1 MLDLKF
7 VRDNP
12 GLVRKA
18 LEDRGLDVPLDDLLE
33 KDRRR
38 RVLLA
43 ELEEKRARH
52 KRGNKEIGERARKG
66 EDPADLRREMGALSD
81 EIRALEKEA
90 EELDAA
96 VREMMVRLPNLPHES
111 VPVGPDETSNQEVRR
126 WGEPPSFDFDP
137 LPHWELGERL
147 GILDFQRG
155 VKIAESRF
163 TLLRGKGALL
173 ERALINFML
182 DLHTREH
189 GYTEVF
195 PPILVN
201 EESMFSTGQLPKLEG
216 EMYRCRDD
224 ALYLIPTAE
233 VPVTNI
239 HRDEILAEEELP
251 LYYCAYTPC
260 FRREAG
266 SYGRDIRGL
275 IRQHQFNKVEL
286 VKFSHP
292 ETSYDEL
299 EKLTRDAEDVL
310 QRLGLPYRVVV
321 LSTGDLSFAA
331 AKCYDLEVWLPSYG
345 EYKEISSCSNF
356 TDFQARRANIRF
368 RPAGGGKAR
377 LVHTLNGSGVA
388 VGRTVAAILENYQ
401 RKDGSVVVP
410 EVLRPYMDGL
420 EVLAPEY
427 DRS

>member
-1 MLDLKF
+1 MKF
-7 VRDNP
+7 IRENVD
-12 GLVRKA
+12 LVRKA
-18 LEDRGLDVPLDDLLE
+18 VADRGMEVDLDRLLE
-33 KDRRR
+33 LDEERRKLQ
-38 RVLLA
+38 V
-43 ELEEKRARH
+43 ELEGMRSRH
-52 KRGNKEIGERARKG
+52 KKGNKEIGRK
-66 EDPADLRREMGALSD
+66 LREGGDVSALREEMGRLSD
-81 EIRALEKEA
+81 SIKEKEKRA
-90 EELDAA
+90 EEVQGELREIL
-96 VREMMVRLPNLPHES
+96 VRVPNIPHPS
-111 VPVGPDETSNQEVRR
+111 VPVGPDETFNREVRR
-126 WGEPPSFDFDP
+126 WGEPPTFPFQP

-147 GILDFQRG
+147 GILDFERG

-163 TLLRGKGALL
+163 TLLRGAGALL

-201 EESMFSTGQLPKLEG
+201 TRSMFSTGQLPKLEG

-224 ALYLIPTAE
+224 DLYLIPTAE

-239 HRDEILAEEELP
+239 HQGEILAEEDLP

-266 SYGRDIRGL
+266 SYGKDIRGL

-286 VKFSHP
+286 VKFTHP
-292 ETSYDEL
+292 DASYEEL
-299 EKLTRDAEDVL
+299 EKLTENAEEVL
-310 QRLGLPYRVVV
+310 RRLGLPYRVVA

-331 AKCYDLEVWLPSYG
+331 AKCYDLEVWLPSYDG
-345 EYKEISSCSNF
+345 YKEISSCSNF
-356 TDFQARRANIRF
+356 TDFQARRGGIRF

-377 LVHTLNGSGVA
+377 FVHTLNGSGVA

-401 RKDGSVVVP
+401 REDGSVTVP
-410 EVLRPYMDGL
+410 EALRPYMHGM
-420 EVLAPEY
+420 EIIAG
-427 DRS
+427 S

>member
-1 MLDLKF
+1 MLDPRF
-7 VRDNP
+7 VRENVE
-12 GLVRKA
+12 LVRDA
-18 LEDRGLDVPLDDLLE
+18 LEKRGLEAPLDRFLE
-33 KDRRR
+33 LDRERR
-38 RVLLA
+38 SLQVA
-43 ELEEKRARH
+43 LEEKRARH
-52 KRGNKEIGERARKG
+52 KQGNKEIGRRMRNG
-66 EDPADLRREMGALSD
+66 EEAETLRREMAALSEEIKAD
-81 EIRALEKEA
+81 EERLERFEEEIREILI
-90 EELDAA
+90 
-96 VREMMVRLPNLPHES
+96 RLPNIPHPS
-111 VPVGPDETSNQEVRR
+111 VPVGPDETYNQEIRR
-126 WGEPPSFDFDP
+126 WGSPREFDFQP
-137 LPHWELGERL
+137 LPHWELGEQL

-163 TLLRGKGALL
+163 TLLRGEGALL

-189 GYTEVF
+189 GYREVF

-201 EESMFSTGQLPKLEG
+201 EESMFGTGQLPKLEK

-224 ALYLIPTAE
+224 DLYLVPTAE

-239 HRDEILAEEELP
+239 HRDEILSEEELP
-251 LYYCAYTPC
+251 IYYCAYTPC

-266 SYGRDIRGL
+266 SYGRDIKGL

-286 VKFSHP
+286 VKFAHP
-292 ETSYDEL
+292 DNSYQEL
-299 EKLTRDAEDVL
+299 ESLTRDAEEVL
-310 QRLGLPYRVVV
+310 QKLGLPYRVVA

-368 RPAGGGKAR
+368 RPKDGGRAR
-377 LVHTLNGSGVA
+377 YVHTLNGSGVA

-401 RKDGSVVVP
+401 QRDGSVVIP
-410 EVLRPYMDGL
+410 EVLRPYMHGM
-420 EVLAPEY
+420 EVIGP
-427 DRS
+427 